1 MGLQEALCRAIAH
14 SRFQIGDFKRGL
26 RVRERLRLRG
36 AVVGALLTA
45 EKSNCL
51 PKLLKTGLV
60 LHAMPAD
67 AMIECEKLTK
77 RFGHVVAVDHVSFKV
92 KKGSIFGF
100 LGPNGSGKSTV
111 IRMLC
116 GLLEPSDGL
125 GRIAGFDVATQTD
138 AIKSLIGYMS
148 QKFSL
153 YDELT
158 VYENLMFYGRLYGLR
173 GAPLAKR
180 RDELIALTH
189 IEPYLERRAALLS
202 GGWRQRLAM
211 ACSLVHKP
219 SVLFLDEPTAG
230 IDPVARRELWD
241 LLFEFS
247 SLGMTLFVTTHYM
260 DEAERCSHVGYIHM
274 SKLVV
279 CGVPDDLKTM
289 PIVNPP
295 GTKRLDV
302 TCDHVTVGLQ
312 AVRHLP
318 GVRTATV
325 FGQSMHLLLDEGT
338 SEEFLRAELAKSGIP
353 HADIRPIAPSLE
365 DVFVALTTNRKNG
378 NGQ

>member
-1 MGLQEALCRAIAH
+1 MIA
-14 SRFQIGDFKRGL
+14 
-26 RVRERLRLRG
+26 
-36 AVVGALLTA
+36 
-45 EKSNCL
+45 
-51 PKLLKTGLV
+51 
-60 LHAMPAD
+60 
-67 AMIECEKLTK
+67 CENLTK
-77 RFGHVVAVDHVSFKV
+77 RFGHFTAVDHVSFKV
-92 KKGSIFGF
+92 EKSSIFGF

-116 GLLEPSDGL
+116 GLLEPSDGA
-125 GRIAGFDVATQTD
+125 GRIAGLDVVRELDQ
-138 AIKSLIGYMS
+138 IKSLIGYMS

-173 GAPLAKR
+173 GPALGKR
-180 RDELIALTH
+180 RDELVALTH
-189 IEPYLERRAALLS
+189 IEPYLARRAGLLS

-219 SVLFLDEPTAG
+219 NVLFLDEPTAG

-247 SLGMTLFVTTHYM
+247 STGMTLFVTTHYM

-279 CGVPDDLKTM
+279 CGEPDELKQM
-289 PIVNPP
+289 PLVNPADA
-295 GTKRLDV
+295 KRIDV

-312 AVRHLP
+312 AVRRLP

-325 FGQSMHLLLDEGT
+325 FGQSMHLLVDKET
-338 SEEFLRAELAKSGIP
+338 SDDFIRAELAKAGIP
-353 HADIRPIAPSLE
+353 HADIRPITPSLE
-365 DVFVALTTNRKNG
+365 DVFVALTTNRNNG
-378 NGQ
+378 AKP